1 MSNPNPL
8 IVPMTVEAL
17 VVNDIFRTNGNSFV
31 RNQMLYG
38 AMSSCN
44 SGQPGISNNDTQFTL
59 HSTSPVLPSKTP
71 AGDYYNGVYL
81 KWRLPESFTNG
92 VQDNVTGIT
101 EYPLVPNR
109 WLVVRY
115 SGPLTQ
121 RVATAWIVES
131 DHVYPNNQVP
141 QPTNASMA
149 ATAYVK
155 ANANGTP
162 TQQYIG
168 QNIQLGS
175 WTESGNDLQ
184 LTAMAPGNPAFGVF
198 QPQNNNVF
206 SFIDCLNSSPTE
218 TLSYMVTGW
227 FSNPASDPLYE
238 KLAVWT
244 NNTGNGVLSTLNF
257 LASSASQVSWAA
269 GTITIAGTVYNIA
282 AGNTGTMSA
291 TTYLYL
297 DPQVS
302 STALQIT
309 TDLPTAQAG
318 TPVVTATPFFAA
330 QLSAMG
336 WTLPENT
343 DPTLTATWSML
354 YGTVNGVQWQNTAL
368 PPGGV
373 PSASTGAPPVSVAVG
388 NTSVE
393 ALTAMIT
400 AQAAQQNIPIDA
412 ELLEAFQLDLTEVF
426 DMPDGAA
433 VLAEKLQA
441 SFFQKFSGGYNWN
454 IVDAP
459 DSTTQVSA
467 EELQKELAWLATLN
481 QNQENLN
488 EALNELAA
496 LQSQLYTM
504 WWKYADWPNA
514 IQQDC
519 AVPGLDTQS
528 GLQQQLDPTVTGS
541 LAQLT
546 AAQMTKVNDLMA
558 LVPTGETQA
567 DLALAILDY
576 ATQQGLPATRLLKR
590 TIAPLFYKPNN
601 PVVLIAGAGVSGLV
615 QTDNSSLLCRFPS
628 QTVTGFNYNS
638 QQVTAATSGLSI
650 PQPNL
655 SQVTGAPWSV
665 TLLNSL
671 VNEFFFLD
679 PNNAAAVAAAISAST
694 SDVQTA
700 MSNSAND
707 IGEYPTGAVE
717 QWTQNPWHP
726 LLMYWQLNY
735 YPIEFGAPSAPNWSF
750 DNGQFFWNGSAS
762 SVVKTNTYI
771 YSSMIQLTPIANFNM
786 QARIKAFLANNP
798 DMDPVEKAEFEA
810 LLDFVQT
817 SDQWDL
823 LSQSMDGFNEQMQ
836 LGLPGVF
843 MSPASY
849 PSATTPSLS
858 TLIGNATGYPPS
870 LGNIPSSTP
879 YPPSGFLPLR
889 SGQFEFIQL
898 VLIDEWGQALWPIDS
913 YNYKTVSVYMPPE
926 MTPVQS
932 SEPVDFTVS
941 GTVAISSISPELAP
955 AGGSAVTLTVNGVN
969 FTNGATIEWNGSA
982 VSTSFV
988 SSTQLTASLSSAQLQ
1003 SQGSFNV
1010 TVNLGGASSNA
1021 VPFTVASGPAIG
1033 SISPSLLQAGMVPS
1047 STFPLFVT
1055 GTGFTAGSL
1064 VQWNGVSLST
1074 EFVSSFSL
1082 IATVPANYAFAPGT
1096 ADVTVSSGGT
1106 VSNTAVFTLSPGSAI
1121 VSLEPAI
1128 ASAGAAGFTLTVNG
1142 VGFEPGTLVAW
1153 NKAALATTYV
1163 SATQLTAL
1171 VPASLLSQADTI
1183 SITASIG
1190 SCVFPNVPD
1199 SFIQLPPALLQ
1210 PAQLSF
1216 NLISA
1221 ADDAIVFGPVNPT
1234 ADPICGWVLP
1244 NHLDHSIMAYDAS
1257 GVSLGEMS
1265 LDITGSDALA
1275 ICWMASP
1282 GSPYTT
1288 LAEIASSIPHF
1299 GNFLLTLSQQTT
1311 DTFTAF
1317 MAAIDDTLWTT
1328 APMGTSF
1335 DQSLAVLMGR
1345 PLAMVRANLQF
1356 LLDGPAVTDPSWQ
1369 FTFNPETP
1377 QLETYKFPIE
1387 LGNIAQLKDG
1397 LIGYFVEDNYGTFNV
1412 VTESG
1417 ASESGYL
1424 KPIGGVDN
1432 NYIYL
1437 PFDGTTSTFV
1447 SMLVDPYAAVHATT
1461 GILPVTSVSLPPE
1474 FTVNAIAAMNVTFR
1488 MDGILTDQQIS
1499 ADDITT
1505 ILVPVPSEKTGT
1517 WQWLENEEGTWNA
1530 YATAP
1535 NDTSARLSDVL
1546 PVLRRGFLQLNS
1558 GLSGQSPSKNAQSAG
1573 ITDPDPIH

>member
-1 MSNPNPL
+1 MSTQNPL

-17 VVNDIFRTNGNSFV
+17 VVNDIFRTNGSSFV

-38 AMSSCN
+38 AMSTCN

-92 VQDNVTGIT
+92 VQDNVTGLT

-141 QPTNASMA
+141 QPTNASMV

-155 ANANGTP
+155 ANSNGTP
-162 TQQYIG
+162 TQQFIG
-168 QNIQLGS
+168 QNILLGS

-227 FSNPASDPLYE
+227 FSNPESDPLYE

-244 NNTGNGVLSTLNF
+244 NNTGNNVVSTLNF
-257 LASSASQVSWAA
+257 SAASASQVNWTA
-269 GTITIAGTVYNIA
+269 GTITIAGTVYNIV
-282 AGNTGTMSA
+282 AGNTGAMSA
-291 TTYLYL
+291 TTYVYL
-297 DPQVS
+297 DPMVS
-302 STALQIT
+302 TTALQIT
-309 TDLPTAQAG
+309 TDLATAQAG
-318 TPVVTATPFFAA
+318 IPIVTATPFFAA
-330 QLSAMG
+330 QLSTLG

-343 DPTLTATWSML
+343 DPALTATWSML
-354 YGTVNGVQWQNTAL
+354 YGAVNGVQWQNTAL

-459 DSTTQVSA
+459 DSTTQISQA
-467 EELQKELAWLATLN
+467 ELQTELAWLATLN
-481 QNQENLN
+481 QDQENLN
-488 EALNELAA
+488 EALNELAS

-519 AVPGLDTQS
+519 GVPGLETQA
-528 GLQQQLDPTVTGS
+528 GLQQQLDPTVSGS

-546 AAQMTKVNDLMA
+546 ASQMTKVNALMA
-558 LVPTGETQA
+558 LVPTGDTQA
-567 DLALAILDY
+567 ELAQAILDY
-576 ATQQGLPATRLLKR
+576 STQKNLPATRLLKR

-601 PVVLIAGAGVSGLV
+601 PVVMIAGAGVSGLI
-615 QTDNSSLLCRFPS
+615 QNDNSSLLCRFPS
-628 QTVTGFNYNS
+628 QVVTGFNYNS
-638 QQVTAATSGLSI
+638 KPVTAATSGLSI

-655 SQVTGAPWSV
+655 SQVTGAPWSAA
-665 TLLNSL
+665 LLNSL
-671 VNEFFFLD
+671 VGEFFFLD
-679 PNNAAAVAAAISAST
+679 TNNATVIGAAISASA

-700 MSNSAND
+700 MSDSAND
-707 IGEYPTGAVE
+707 IGVYPTGAVE
-717 QWTQNPWHP
+717 QWTENPWHP

-735 YPIEFGAPSAPNWSF
+735 YPIEFGTPSSPNWSF
-750 DNGQFFWNGSAS
+750 DNGQFFWNGSPS
-762 SVVKTNTYI
+762 SVVKTNTYT
-771 YSSMIQLTPIANFNM
+771 YSSMIQLTPMANFNM
-786 QARIKAFLANNP
+786 QSRINAFLANNP
-798 DMDPVEKAEFEA
+798 DLDPLEKAEFEA

-817 SDQWDL
+817 SDHWDL
-823 LSQSMDGFNEQMQ
+823 LSQAMDGFNEQMQ

-843 MSPASY
+843 MTPASY
-849 PSATTPSLS
+849 PSGTTPSLS
-858 TLIGNATGYPPS
+858 TLIGHETGYPPS

-889 SGQFEFIQL
+889 AGQFEFIQL

-926 MTPVQS
+926 LTPVQS
-932 SEPVDFTVS
+932 SEAVNFTVS
-941 GTVAISSISPELAP
+941 STVAISSISPEIAP
-955 AGGSAVTLTVNGVN
+955 TGGSGITLTVNGVN
-969 FTNGATIEWNGSA
+969 FTNAATIEWNGTA
-982 VSTSFV
+982 ISTSFV
-988 SSTQLTASLSSAQLQ
+988 SSTQLTASLSTAQLQ
-1003 SQGSFNV
+1003 SQGSYTV
-1010 TVNLGGASSNA
+1010 TVSLGGGINSNA
-1021 VPFTVASGPAIG
+1021 LPFTVASGPTIG
-1033 SISPSLLQAGMVPS
+1033 SLSPNLLQAGMVPS
-1047 STFPLFVT
+1047 STFTLFVT
-1055 GTGFTAGSL
+1055 GVGFTAGSL
-1064 VQWNGVSLST
+1064 VQWNGIALST

-1082 IATVPANYAFAPGT
+1082 IATVPANYAFAPGI
-1096 ADVTVSSGGT
+1096 ANITVSSGGT

-1128 ASAGAAGFTLTVNG
+1128 ASTSTAGFTLTVNG

-1171 VPASLLSQADTI
+1171 VPASLLSQAGTM

-1221 ADDAIVFGPVNPT
+1221 VNDSIVFGPVNPT

-1244 NHLDHSIMAYDAS
+1244 NHLDHSIMAYDPL

-1265 LDITGSDALA
+1265 IDITGSDALA
-1275 ICWMASP
+1275 ICWMPSP

-1288 LAEIASSIPHF
+1288 LTEIASSIPHF

-1369 FTFNPETP
+1369 FTFDPAAA
-1377 QLETYKFPIE
+1377 QVETYKFPIE

-1397 LIGYFVEDNYGTFNV
+1397 LIGYFVEDAYGTFNV

-1417 ASESGYL
+1417 ATESNYL
-1424 KPIGGVDN
+1424 NPIGVDN

-1488 MDGILTDQQIS
+1488 MDGILTDQQVNS
-1499 ADDITT
+1499 DGSTT
-1505 ILVPVPSEKTGT
+1505 ILLPVPNEKSGV
-1517 WQWLENEEGTWNA
+1517 WQWIENDEGTWTN
-1530 YATAP
+1530 YTTGP
-1535 NDTSARLSDVL
+1535 NDTSARLSDVP

-1558 GLSGQSPSKNAQSAG
+1558 GLSS
-1573 ITDPDPIH
+1573 

>member
-1 MSNPNPL
+1 MSNQNPL

-17 VVNDIFRTNGNSFV
+17 VVNDIFRTNGNTFV
-31 RNQMLYG
+31 RNQMMYG
-38 AMSSCN
+38 AMSTCN
-44 SGQPGISNNDTQFTL
+44 SGQPGISNNDTQFTK
-59 HSTSPVLPSKTP
+59 TPTGPVSPSQTP

-92 VQDNVTGIT
+92 VQNNVTGIT

-109 WLVVRY
+109 WLIVRY

-121 RVATAWIVES
+121 RIATAWIVES
-131 DHVYPNNQVP
+131 DYVYPNNQFP
-141 QPTNASMA
+141 QPTNASMV

-155 ANANGTP
+155 ANSNGTP

-168 QNIQLGS
+168 QNTLLGS
-175 WTESGNDLQ
+175 WTESGNNLQ

-227 FSNPASDPLYE
+227 FSNPESDPLYPQ
-238 KLAVWT
+238 LAVWT
-244 NNTGNGVLSTLNF
+244 VNTGNGAASTLGF
-257 LASSASQVSWAA
+257 SAPSASQVNWTA
-269 GTITIAGTVYNIA
+269 GTITIGSAVYNIS
-282 AGNTGTMSA
+282 AGNTGAMSV

-297 DPQVS
+297 DPEVS
-302 STALQIT
+302 TTALQIT
-309 TDLPTAQAG
+309 TDLATAQLG
-318 TPVVTATPFFAA
+318 IPIVTATPFFAA
-330 QLSAMG
+330 QLSALG

-343 DPTLTATWSML
+343 DPTLTASWSVL
-354 YGTVNGVQWQNTAL
+354 YGSVNGVQWQNTAL

-373 PSASTGAPPVSVAVG
+373 PSATSGAPPVSVAVG

-412 ELLEAFQLDLTEVF
+412 ELLEAFQLDLTEVL

-433 VLAEKLQA
+433 VLAEKLQE

-459 DSTTQVSA
+459 DSTTQISQD
-467 EELQKELAWLATLN
+467 ELKTELDWLATLN
-481 QNQENLN
+481 QDQENLN
-488 EALNELAA
+488 NALNELAS

-504 WWKYADWPNA
+504 WWKYADWANA
-514 IQQDC
+514 VQANSD
-519 AVPGLDTQS
+519 VPGLDTQT
-528 GLQQQLDPTVTGS
+528 GLQQQLDPTVSGS

-546 AAQMTKVNDLMA
+546 AAQMTTVNNLMA
-558 LVPTGETQA
+558 LVPTGDTQT
-567 DLALAILDY
+567 DLAQAILNY
-576 ATQQGLPATRLLKR
+576 STQKKLPSSRLLKR

-601 PVVLIAGAGVSGLV
+601 PVVMIAGAGVSGLV
-615 QTDNSSLLCRFPS
+615 QTSNSSLLCRFPS
-628 QTVTGFNYNS
+628 QVITGFNYNS
-638 QQVTAATSGLSI
+638 QPVTSGTSGISI

-665 TLLNSL
+665 SFLNSL
-671 VNEFFFLD
+671 VGEFFFLD
-679 PNNAAAVAAAISAST
+679 TTNATVIATALSASV

-700 MSNSAND
+700 MADTAND
-707 IGEYPTGAVE
+707 IGVYPTGAVE
-717 QWTQNPWHP
+717 TWTQNPWHP
-726 LLMYWQLNY
+726 LLMYWQVNY
-735 YPIEFGAPSAPNWSF
+735 YPIEFGTPSAPNWTF
-750 DNGQFFWNGSAS
+750 DNGQFFWNGSQS
-762 SVVKTNTYI
+762 SVEKSNKYT

-786 QARIKAFLANNP
+786 QARINAFLANNP
-798 DMDPVEKAEFEA
+798 NMDPLEKAEFEA
-810 LLDFVQT
+810 LLNFVQT

-823 LSQSMDGFNEQMQ
+823 LSQAMDGFNEQMQ

-849 PSATTPSLS
+849 QSGTTPSLS
-858 TLIGNATGYPPS
+858 SLIGNETGYPPS
-870 LGNIPSSTP
+870 LGNIPPSP
-879 YPPSGFLPLR
+879 YPPSNFLPLR
-889 SGQFEFIQL
+889 AGQFEFFQL

-913 YNYKTVSVYMPPE
+913 YNYDKVSVYMPPE
-926 MTPVQS
+926 LTPVQS
-932 SEPVDFTVS
+932 SEPVSFTVS
-941 GTVAISSISPELAP
+941 STVSIASISPVVAST
-955 AGGSAVTLTVNGVN
+955 GGNAVTITVNGVN
-969 FTNGATIEWNGSA
+969 FTNSAAVEWNGTA
-982 VSTSFV
+982 ISTTFISP
-988 SSTQLTASLSSAQLQ
+988 TQLTASLSSAQLQ
-1003 SQGSFNV
+1003 SQGSFNI
-1010 TVNLGGASSNA
+1010 TVSLGGGVTSNSL
-1021 VPFTVASGPAIG
+1021 PFTVASGPAIG
-1033 SISPSLLQAGMVPS
+1033 SISPNLLQAGMVPS
-1047 STFPLFVT
+1047 STFTLFVT
-1055 GTGFTAGSL
+1055 GAGFAAGSL

-1074 EFVSSFSL
+1074 EFVTSSSL

-1096 ADVTVSSGGT
+1096 ADISVSSGGT
-1106 VSNTAVFTLSPGSAI
+1106 ISNTAVFTLSPGSAI

-1128 ASAGAAGFTLTVNG
+1128 SAAGVEGFTLTVNG
-1142 VGFEPGTLVAW
+1142 VGFEPTTLVAW

-1163 SATQLTAL
+1163 SPTQLTAL
-1171 VPASLLSQADTI
+1171 VPASLLSQGATM
-1183 SITASIG
+1183 SITATIG
-1190 SCVFPNVPD
+1190 SCVFQNVAD

-1210 PAQLSF
+1210 PAQLDF

-1221 ADDAIVFGPVNPT
+1221 VDDTVVFGPLNPT

-1275 ICWMASP
+1275 ICWMPSP
-1282 GSPYTT
+1282 GSPYAT
-1288 LAEIASSIPHF
+1288 LTEIAASIPHF

-1369 FTFNPETP
+1369 FTFEPAANT
-1377 QLETYKFPIE
+1377 LATYKFPIE

-1397 LIGYFVEDNYGTFNV
+1397 LIGYFVEDAYGTFNV

-1417 ASESGYL
+1417 AAESTYL
-1424 KPIGGVDN
+1424 NPIGVDN

-1437 PFDGTTSTFV
+1437 PFDGTSSTFV

-1488 MDGILTDQQIS
+1488 MDGILTDQQIN
-1499 ADDITT
+1499 ADGTTT
-1505 ILVPVPSEKTGT
+1505 ILLPVPNEKTGV
-1517 WQWLENEEGTWNA
+1517 WQWVENDEGTWTS
-1530 YATAP
+1530 YTTGP
-1535 NDTSARLSDVL
+1535 NDTSARLSDVP

-1558 GLSGQSPSKNAQSAG
+1558 GV
-1573 ITDPDPIH
+1573 